1 MVWLTLSCAAVSLRG
16 ESCGEALALA
26 RKSEQAELSPRAQK
40 LLRVLIERYVKEGT
54 PVGSRTL
61 ARDGGL
67 ELSPATIR
75 NVMAD
80 LEALGLVAA
89 PHTSAGRVPT
99 PLGYRVFVDSLM
111 RVRPLTTRAVREL
124 ETQLASESGDT
135 ASLVSSASSLLSQF
149 TQMAGVVTVPRA
161 ERVTLRQIEFL
172 PLGDQRVLAILVINA
187 AEVQNR
193 ILQTS
198 REYTRDE
205 LTRAANF
212 INSKCAGMELSAIR
226 GVIVEEL
233 ERARASMNQ
242 AMIDVVSIAQTAL
255 DAEKP
260 AEAEYIMAGET
271 NLMGFSEL
279 SDVEKLRRLFDA
291 FNQKRDLLDLLDRSI
306 EASGVQIFIG
316 EESGYQIL
324 DDCSVVASPYAI
336 DDEVVGVLGVI
347 GPTRMAYDR
356 VIPVVDITAKLLSTI
371 LNSRNEPQ

>member
-1 MVWLTLSCAAVSLRG
+1 MKRTS
-16 ESCGEALALA
+16 ALA
-26 RKSEQAELSPRAQK
+26 RNSEQAELSPRAQK
-40 LLRVLIERYVKEGT
+40 LLRVLIERYVKDGT

-75 NVMAD
+75 NVMSD
-80 LEALGLVAA
+80 LEELGLVAA

-124 ETQLASESGDT
+124 EAQLASENSDT
-135 ASLVSSASSLLSQF
+135 ASLVSSASSILSQF

-161 ERVTLRQIEFL
+161 EKVTLRQIEFL

-187 AEVQNR
+187 SEVQNR

-205 LTRAANF
+205 LTHAANF

-226 GVIVEEL
+226 GVILEEL

-255 DAEKP
+255 DAGKP

>member
-1 MVWLTLSCAAVSLRG
+1 MAGAKQGQT
-16 ESCGEALALA
+16 
-26 RKSEQAELSPRAQK
+26 ELSTRAQQ
-40 LLRVLIERYVKEGT
+40 LLRVLIERYVRDGS

-75 NVMAD
+75 NVMSD
-80 LEALGLVAA
+80 LEALGLVSA

-99 PLGYRVFVDSLM
+99 ALGYRVFVDSLM
-111 RVRPLTTRAVREL
+111 RVRPLTTRTVKEL
-124 ETQLASESGDT
+124 ERQLASESGDT

-149 TQMAGVVTVPRA
+149 TKMAGVVTVPRA
-161 ERVTLRQIEFL
+161 DRVVLRQIEFL
-172 PLGDQRVLAILVINA
+172 PLGDHRVLAILVINA
-187 AEVQNR
+187 TEVQNR
-193 ILQTS
+193 VLQTD

-205 LTRAANF
+205 LTHAANF
-212 INSKCAGMELSAIR
+212 INAKCGGMELSQIR
-226 GVIVEEL
+226 SVIVDEL
-233 ERARASMNQ
+233 DQARASMNQ
-242 AMIDVVSIAQTAL
+242 AMIDVVSMAQTAL
-255 DAEKP
+255 DTDTP
-260 AEAEYIMAGET
+260 TQAEYIMAGET

-279 SDVEKLRRLFDA
+279 SDVEKLRRLFEA

-316 EESGYQIL
+316 EESGFQIL
-324 DDCSVVASPYAI
+324 DDCSVVASPYAV

>member
-1 MVWLTLSCAAVSLRG
+1 MAGAKQGQT
-16 ESCGEALALA
+16 
-26 RKSEQAELSPRAQK
+26 ELSTRAQQ
-40 LLRVLIERYVKEGT
+40 LLRVLIERYVKDGS

-75 NVMAD
+75 NVMSD
-80 LEALGLVAA
+80 LEALGLVSA

-99 PLGYRVFVDSLM
+99 ALGYRVFVDSLM
-111 RVRPLTTRAVREL
+111 RVRPLTTRTVKEL
-124 ETQLASESGDT
+124 ERQLASESGDT

-161 ERVTLRQIEFL
+161 DRVTLRQIEFL
-172 PLGDQRVLAILVINA
+172 PLGDRRVLAILVINA
-187 AEVQNR
+187 TEVQNR
-193 ILQTS
+193 VLQTD
-198 REYTRDE
+198 REYSRDE
-205 LTRAANF
+205 LIQAANF
-212 INSKCAGMELSAIR
+212 INAKCAGMELSAIR
-226 GVIVEEL
+226 KVIVDEL

-242 AMIDVVSIAQTAL
+242 AMIDVVSMAQSAL
-255 DAEKP
+255 DTDTP
-260 AEAEYIMAGET
+260 AQAEYIMAGET

-279 SDVEKLRRLFDA
+279 SDVEKLRRLFEA

-316 EESGYQIL
+316 EESGFQIL
-324 DDCSVVASPYAI
+324 DDCSVVASPYAV

-347 GPTRMAYDR
+347 GPTRMAYER